1 MICYNITNSVR
12 GISMRL
18 KISRSKNSASLY
30 VTKTVYIDKKERTIT
45 VEKLGTYNELLKKL
59 NGQDPIEWAK
69 KYIEELN
76 KKEKEEKQE
85 VLVKYSPSKLI
96 PKDEQRSFNGGYL
109 FLQKIY
115 HELGLHKVCKEIA
128 KKYKFD
134 FDLDSILSRLVYSR
148 IIFPASKLATYELS
162 KRFIEQPN
170 FDLHQ
175 IYRALEILAKETD
188 FIQSSLYENSLKV
201 SKRNTGVLYYD
212 CTNYFFEIE
221 EEDGI
226 KQYGPSKDH
235 KPNPIVQMGLFMDG
249 DGIPLAFSINRGN
262 MNEQLTLKPLEK
274 KIISDFEI
282 SKFIVCTDAGLAS
295 EANRKFNNK
304 DDRAFI
310 TTQSIKKL
318 KDHLKKWALSTDG
331 WKLPCS
337 EKTYDISKLDEMI
350 DKDSAEDKTKIRE
363 KVFYKERWIN
373 ENGLEQRLIVTY
385 SIKYRDYQRKIRN
398 SQIQRAQRIIDTSP
412 TKINKCNA
420 NDCKRFIKKTSIT
433 PDGEVADKEI
443 YSIDSVLIQREEAFD
458 GFYGVCTNLEDDV
471 SEIIKINLR
480 RWEIEE
486 CFRIM
491 KSEFKARPVYLSND
505 DRIEAHFTTCF
516 ISLIIYRLLEKRFKE
531 EFTCHEIISALK
543 SMEFLEVKGE
553 GYVPTYT
560 RTDFTDALHE
570 AFGFRTDYQIVS
582 TKMMKKIFKETKK

>member
-1 MICYNITNSVR
+1 
-12 GISMRL
+12 MRL
-18 KISRSKNSASLY
+18 KVSRSKNSASLY

-45 VEKLGTYNELLKKL
+45 VEKLGTETELREKL
-59 NGQDPIEWAK
+59 NGADPYEWAK
-69 KYIEELN
+69 EYIRKLN
-76 KKEKEEKQE
+76 EKEKEQTRKI
-85 VLVKYSPSKLI
+85 LVPFEQSKII

-115 HELGLHKVCKEIA
+115 HELGLHKICKEISQ
-128 KKYKFD
+128 KYKFD
-134 FDLDSILSRLVYSR
+134 FDMNSILSRLIYSR
-148 IIFPASKLATYELS
+148 VIFPSSKLATYELS
-162 KRFIEQPN
+162 KKFIEQPN

-175 IYRALEILAKETD
+175 IYRALEFLAKETD

-201 SKRNTGVLYYD
+201 SKRNTGILYYD

-221 EEDGI
+221 QEDGN

-235 KPNPIVQMGLFMDG
+235 KPNPIIQMGLFMDG
-249 DGIPLAFSINRGN
+249 DGIPLAFSINKGN

-274 KIISDFEI
+274 KIISDFEL

-295 EANRKFNNK
+295 EDNRKFNDK
-304 DDRAFI
+304 DGRAFI

-318 KDHLKKWALSTDG
+318 KEHIKKWTLAPNG
-331 WKLPCS
+331 WKLPGS
-337 EKTYDISKLDEMI
+337 DKTYDISKLDEMI
-350 DKDSAEDKTKIRE
+350 DKASPEDKTKIRA
-363 KVFYKERWIN
+363 KVFYKERWIK
-373 ENGLEQRLIVTY
+373 EKDFEQRLIITY

-398 SQIQRAQRIIDTSP
+398 SQRERAQKTIENNP
-412 TKINKCNA
+412 TKIKKCNA
-420 NDCKRFIKKTSIT
+420 NDYKRFITKTSCT
-433 PDGEVADKEI
+433 ADGEVAENEI
-443 YSIDSVLIQREEAFD
+443 YSIDSALIQKEEAFD

-471 SEIIKINLR
+471 SKIIKVNHR

-505 DRIEAHFTTCF
+505 DRIKAHFITCF
-516 ISLIIYRLLEKRFKE
+516 ISLIIYRLLEKRLNE
-531 EFTCHEIISALK
+531 EFTCHEIISGLRN
-543 SMEFLEVKGE
+543 MEFYDTQCE

-560 RTDFTDALHE
+560 RTDFTDALHD

-582 TKMMKKIFKETKK
+582 TNMMKKIFKETKK